1 MSVAQTKRLVT
12 AEELLRLPDD
22 GCRYELVG
30 GALRQM
36 TPAGEE
42 HGLVA
47 MRLGAA
53 LERYVREQGLGN
65 VYAAETGFKLRADP
79 DTVRAPDVAFV
90 ARARLEENPLG
101 SGYREGPPTLAVE
114 VVSPQDRASEV
125 AEKVYDWLHYG
136 AQEVW
141 VVDPGRRTVSV
152 YRPTEGVRVLTAQEK
167 LCSPLLPGLEL
178 PVNELFAR

>member
-22 GCRYELVG
+22 GCRRELVG
-30 GALRQM
+30 GELRQM
-36 TPAGEE
+36 APAGEE

-53 LERYVREQGLGN
+53 LERHVREQGLGN

-90 ARARLEENPLG
+90 ARVQLEATPPG

-136 AQEVW
+136 AEEVW
-141 VVDPGRRTVSV
+141 VVDPGRHTVSV
-152 YRPTEGVRVLTAQEK
+152 YRQTEGVRVLTAQET
-167 LCSPLLPGLEL
+167 LRSPLLPGWEL
-178 PVNELFAR
+178 PVNELFTR